1 MTCCVIALALAWQCI
16 AFLRWLR
23 GLLGIEVRE
32 RTAPGNLGVLAANF
46 AERVRRPGLR
56 TALVLI
62 LALEAGAAGA
72 YVFNHRTHIGNEIAA
87 RVFDSTG
94 YAFELCR
101 GLLGARAETGMP

>member
-16 AFLRWLR
+16 AFWRWLR

-32 RTAPGNLGVLAANF
+32 RTAPGNFGILAANF
-46 AERVRRPGLR
+46 AERLRSPGLR
-56 TALVLI
+56 TTLVLI

-72 YVFNHRTHIGNEIAA
+72 YVFNHRTHIGNEIAV
-87 RVFDSTG
+87 RVFDTTG

-101 GLLGARAETGMP
+101 GLLGVSADTGIP